1 MSGNDTDGN
10 PIRFS
15 RRAFI
20 RTFVDLDKRV
30 KAAPSKREF
39 EKLKNAGRVKVIAF
53 TKNHTAGEID
63 QLIVSH
69 FPTLVGRDLSR

>member
-1 MSGNDTDGN
+1 MLVRRTRNITN
-10 PIRFS
+10 ILLIINARFIKS
-15 RRAFI
+15 LFQQ
-20 RTFVDLDKRV
+20 
-30 KAAPSKREF
+30 
-39 EKLKNAGRVKVIAF
+39 LKNAGRVKVIAF